1 MHVIGSILE
10 ILNAQMEKPPLY
22 GWFHILSLALC
33 VLAGIWLYRKWPV
46 GQEVQIRRLLLAIS
60 LTVIGLEIYK
70 QINYSFHYDSTAI
83 TFDYQWYAFPFQFCS
98 TPMYISLLAA
108 VIPNQK
114 IHRSLC
120 AYLVTYSFF
129 AGLCVMAYPGDVF
142 TTTVG
147 INIQTMVCHGSMM
160 VLGVYLLMCGYVP
173 ADRRTILRALPVFL
187 TLVACAVVMN
197 EIAYCTGLLERE
209 TFNMFFVSPYCAPSL
224 PVYSLVQNVVPFPG
238 SLAIYVLIFT
248 LAGYLVMKIAS
259 FIHKK
264 VQ

>member
-10 ILNAQMEKPPLY
+10 ILNTQMEKPPLY

-33 VLAGIWLYRKWPV
+33 VLAGIWLYRKRPV
-46 GQEVQIRRLLLAIS
+46 GQEVQIRRLLLAVS
-60 LTVIGLEIYK
+60 MTVMGLEFYK

-83 TFDYQWYAFPFQFCS
+83 IFDYQWYAFPFQFCS

-108 VIPNQK
+108 VIPHQK

-142 TTTVG
+142 TTAIG

-173 ADRRTILRALPVFL
+173 AARRTIFRALPVFL
-187 TLVACAVVMN
+187 MLVACAVVMN
-197 EIAYCTGLLERE
+197 EIAYRTGLLERE

-238 SLAIYVLIFT
+238 SLAIYVLMFT
-248 LAGYLVMKIAS
+248 LAGYLVMKVTS
-259 FIHKK
+259 FIHQK